1 MLRFANADERR
12 YMIAG
17 AVSATLAGI
26 TFPFFVMFFGQIT
39 NIFSDVDHAAQ
50 KGFNIM
56 VKFVVLGSIYWIFG
70 TSIYNQAFYHSIHGV
85 SQAQPKA
92 LV

>member
-26 TFPFFVMFFGQIT
+26 TFPFFLMFFGQIT
-39 NIFSDVDHAAQ
+39 NIFSDVDHAA
-50 KGFNIM
+50 
-56 VKFVVLGSIYWIFG
+56 
-70 TSIYNQAFYHSIHGV
+70 
-85 SQAQPKA
+85 
-92 LV
+92 